1 MVGLSVGWLV
11 EAEEQATN
19 RLLLL
24 AMTATFNP
32 EIDVAEAE
40 EAFGPRTIKEID
52 QVFSN
57 SKFKGSYVDRPNLIT
72 GFVIYPTSLIM
83 TDIHFI
89 RRSNSLEI

>member
-32 EIDVAEAE
+32 EIDVAETTE

-52 QVFSN
+52 QFFQNLS
-57 SKFKGSYVDRPNLIT
+57 SKALMSIGLT
-72 GFVIYPTSLIM
+72 
-83 TDIHFI
+83 
-89 RRSNSLEI
+89 